1 MADVTNMIQ
10 GRPPPP
16 PVGNPDVPDKGI
28 VGLALA
34 IGIAAALI
42 GYTYLRRSP
51 RKPKPKGTD
60 TPQAATSTKTS
71 SGVTARPALTVCGL
85 LTKAAARAPSPKSS
99 EN

>member
-51 RKPKPKGTD
+51 RKPKPK
-60 TPQAATSTKTS
+60 
-71 SGVTARPALTVCGL
+71 
-85 LTKAAARAPSPKSS
+85 
-99 EN
+99 